1 MYLGT
6 SAHECTCIFRNN
18 KSAHIPVNETDPV
31 RSVYSGWN
39 NIIYVKIH
47 LEKWPL
53 VAGDEGKE
61 TVRDATIPS
70 E

>member
-1 MYLGT
+1 MNALVFLETINLHIYLSMRQT
-6 SAHECTCIFRNN
+6 
-18 KSAHIPVNETDPV
+18 PV

-39 NIIYVKIH
+39 DIIYVKIH

-53 VAGDEGKE
+53 VAGDEGRE
-61 TVRDATIPS
+61 TVRDATIYS